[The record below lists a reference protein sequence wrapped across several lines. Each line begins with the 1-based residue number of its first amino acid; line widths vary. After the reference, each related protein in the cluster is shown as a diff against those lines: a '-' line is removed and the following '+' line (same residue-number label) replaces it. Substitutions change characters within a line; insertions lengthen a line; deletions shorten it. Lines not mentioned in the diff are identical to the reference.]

1 MPFLLDQ
8 HSAISEGSTVL
19 VTGVNGL
26 IGSHVANEFLERGY
40 NVRGT
45 VRNVSKNA
53 WIKDLFVQQYG
64 KDRFSLVPV
73 IDLTL
78 PHALEEAVKGVAA
91 VVHVASPLGGGTNT
105 EGMITESIASAVNA
119 LKAANKESSVK
130 RFVLT
135 SSSTAAVLPQPDVEG
150 IVVTE
155 NTWNDEAVAAVNSTA
170 DWYTVYAASK
180 TEAERAVWDFYRND
194 ETRRSDLIVNTV
206 LPDTNFG
213 KSLDP
218 QNQGHQST
226 SAFIESL
233 WNGTNLEQLKY
244 IPPQYFVDVQDT
256 ARLHVAGAILS
267 DVQGERIFA
276 WAEPFNFDSILTILR
291 RQNPKKSFVE
301 NFHSSRDLADV
312 GQPRSRSVELLQALG
327 KSTFTSL
334 EESIRLNTQDLA

>member
-8 HSAISEGSTVL
+8 YPAVSEGSTVL

-45 VRNVSKNA
+45 VRNMSKSA

-73 IDLTL
+73 VDLTS
-78 PHALEEAVKGVAA
+78 PHAQEEAVKGVAA
-91 VVHVASPLGGGTNT
+91 VIHVASPLGGGTNT
-105 EGMITESIASAVNA
+105 EGMITEAVASAVNA
-119 LKAANKESSVK
+119 LKAANRESSVK

-135 SSSTAAVLPQPDVEG
+135 SSSTAAVLPRPDVNG

-155 NTWNDEAVAAVNSTA
+155 DTWNDEAVAASHSTA

-180 TEAERAVWDFYRND
+180 TEAERAVWNFYHND
-194 ETRRSDLIVNTV
+194 RTRRSDLIVNT
-206 LPDTNFG
+206 
-213 KSLDP
+213 
-218 QNQGHQST
+218 
-226 SAFIESL
+226 E
-233 WNGTNLEQLKY
+233 
-244 IPPQYFVDVQDT
+244 YFVDVQDT

-276 WAEPFNFDSILTILR
+276 WAEPFNFDSILAVLH

-301 NFHSSRDLADV
+301 NFHSSQDLADV
-312 GQPRSRSVELLQALG
+312 GKPRSRAIELLQALG

-334 EESIRLNTQDLA
+334 EDSIRLNTQDLA

>member
-1 MPFLLDQ
+1 MPFLLGQ

-19 VTGVNGL
+19 VTGVNGF
-26 IGSHVANEFLERGY
+26 IGSHIANEFLERGY

-45 VRNVSKNA
+45 VRNVSQSA

-64 KDRFSLVPV
+64 KERFSLVPV
-73 IDLTL
+73 ADLTS

-91 VVHVASPLGGGTNT
+91 VVHVASPLGGGANT
-105 EGMITESIASAVNA
+105 EGMNTEAVASAVNA
-119 LKAANKESSVK
+119 LRAANRESSVK

-135 SSSTAAVLPQPDVEG
+135 SSSTAAVLPEPDVEG

-155 NTWNDEAVAAVNSTA
+155 DTWNDEAVAASHSAA

-180 TEAERAVWDFYRND
+180 TEAERAVWNFYHND
-194 ETRRSDLIVNTV
+194 RTRRSDLIVNTV

-218 QNQGHQST
+218 IHQGHQST

-256 ARLHVAGAILS
+256 AKLHVAGTILS

-276 WAEPFNFDSILTILR
+276 WAEPFNFDSILATLR
-291 RQNPKKSFVE
+291 SQNPKKSFVE

-312 GQPRSRSVELLQALG
+312 GKPRSRAIELLQALG
-327 KSTFTSL
+327 KSMFTSL
-334 EESIRLNTQDLA
+334 EDSIRLNTQDLA